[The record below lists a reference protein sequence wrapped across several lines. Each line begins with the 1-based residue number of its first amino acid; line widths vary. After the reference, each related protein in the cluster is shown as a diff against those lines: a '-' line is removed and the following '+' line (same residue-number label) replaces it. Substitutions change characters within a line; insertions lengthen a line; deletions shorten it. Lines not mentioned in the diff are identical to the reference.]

1 MRRQLPGDWCEVGI
15 PDNADLHPSVYVET
29 SQSFEPFRSRRPVGL
44 SAAEGAGIY
53 YGCTFDVGPA
63 GRVSLGR
70 CCLMTSA
77 MIYCDERVTIGD
89 HCLVSWS
96 VVIMDSYR
104 LPADTAR
111 RRAVLGGLADRPDRR
126 PPARVA
132 PARPVR
138 IGNAVWI
145 GFDSVVLPGVTIGDG
160 SIVGC
165 RSVVAGDVPP
175 YTLVAGNPARVVRQ
189 LERGP

>member
-1 MRRQLPGDWCEVGI
+1 MPRQLPGDWCEVGI
-15 PDNADLHPSVYVET
+15 PDNARLHETVYVET
-29 SQSFEPFRSRRPVGL
+29 SLSFEPYRSRRDVGL
-44 SAAEGAGIY
+44 IAAEGAGIY

-77 MIYCDERVTIGD
+77 MIYCDDRVDIGD

-104 LPADTAR
+104 VPIDPR
-111 RRAVLGGLADRPDRR
+111 HRRAVLEGAVGQRLPDD
-126 PPARVA
+126 AA
-132 PARPVR
+132 IARPVR

-165 RSVVAGDVPP
+165 RSVVAADVPP

-189 LERGP
+189 LERPHG